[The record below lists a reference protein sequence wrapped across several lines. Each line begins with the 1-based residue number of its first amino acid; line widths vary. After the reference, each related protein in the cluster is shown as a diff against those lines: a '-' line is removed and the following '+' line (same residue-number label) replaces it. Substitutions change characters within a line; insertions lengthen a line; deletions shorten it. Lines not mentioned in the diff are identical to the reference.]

1 MPRVRDAANLVLYV
15 PKQNLRPTS
24 TRTREL
30 VDQLPRGIE
39 KHSGNGV
46 DIQHLVHLRVTVEI
60 DLVEHCSRAGEGV
73 SLCQKAEAVSQV
85 VAGPA
90 PGHVCHHRHE
100 LAGQRLVHR
109 IQKPWNPLRDRR
121 NISVVINTT
130 VRVLPE
136 RRSRAAWPRYPGRR
150 RSQSAPSRCPT
161 ISASAPK
168 GRGLG
173 RAVGTFRGGRGEEV
187 GGEAGRRRRKRRGR
201 KRRRPRLRKK
211 RTRTKR
217 GRRTRTRRRRRRGE
231 GRWGRGGGRG
241 EGRGGGGGGGGGQQ
255 VGLLTKEVLSP
266 GVRISLVTLVHKQC
280 AMRKRE
286 VRRPHRV
293 NTTEVSGKEG
303 GSPEIK
309 AGHIGC
315 FKVYARYSIEHRP
328 NCISTPSFWV
338 LGERVLPLARYF
350 RRSLLQ
356 FPAYLAHNII
366 FSLPTMTPT
375 GVPTIPPTTVSDY
388 QASEWTA
395 SFDSSDPTQT
405 TQEKQE

>member
-1 MPRVRDAANLVLYV
+1 MKPVPRVRDAANLVLYV

-187 GGEAGRRRRKRRGR
+187 GGGGREEEEEEEGKEEEAAKVEEEKDEDEEGQEDEDEEEEEEGRRAMGT
-201 KRRRPRLRKK
+201 RRRA
-211 RTRTKR
+211 
-217 GRRTRTRRRRRRGE
+217 RRRTRRRRRRR
-231 GRWGRGGGRG
+231 GRSTGWTSNKGGA
-241 EGRGGGGGGGGGQQ
+241 ESW
-255 VGLLTKEVLSP
+255 SP
-266 GVRISLVTLVHKQC
+266 NLASNACSQTVC
-280 AMRKRE
+280 NAEKRSKK
-286 VRRPHRV
+286 
-293 NTTEVSGKEG
+293 TS
-303 GSPEIK
+303 
-309 AGHIGC
+309 
-315 FKVYARYSIEHRP
+315 
-328 NCISTPSFWV
+328 
-338 LGERVLPLARYF
+338 
-350 RRSLLQ
+350 
-356 FPAYLAHNII
+356 
-366 FSLPTMTPT
+366 
-375 GVPTIPPTTVSDY
+375 
-388 QASEWTA
+388 
-395 SFDSSDPTQT
+395 
-405 TQEKQE
+405 